1 MAKNQYSTPS
11 GSDVAGSP
19 IFKRFLGK
27 AEEYIRKP
35 TRLKK
40 LLTDAYDKASQK
52 NDVGT
57 IANEVWDTLQ
67 TLFRLIKAS
76 ASGEYTGVPGT
87 TMAAAVAVLI
97 YFISPIDLIPDFL
110 PIVGL
115 LDDAALV
122 VWFSST
128 LKGEIDKFH
137 EWETTRPTLV
147 QEPEHHKARAE
158 SMAQR
163 MNPDNRTAA
172 APRNTDPTADV
183 EADELQPSYESAK
196 NAGTTDLPRSPNTDA
211 GLGSPDSSSPRPVH
225 EDGPDA
231 EPSAGPRPGADAPFR
246 TTGSREGSG
255 SAPLATGGNVR

>member
-1 MAKNQYSTPS
+1 MKSFTLRFLPSKLLTSVAKDQYSNPS
-11 GSDVAGSP
+11 GNDVAGSA
-19 IFKRFLGK
+19 IFKKFLGR

-52 NDVGT
+52 NDMGS
-57 IANEVWDTLQ
+57 IANEVWETLQ

-87 TMAAAVAVLI
+87 TIAAAVAVLI

-137 EWETTRPTLV
+137 EWGNHPAHAGNRGPPTTRPR
-147 QEPEHHKARAE
+147 PSRWPKA
-158 SMAQR
+158 
-163 MNPDNRTAA
+163 
-172 APRNTDPTADV
+172 
-183 EADELQPSYESAK
+183 
-196 NAGTTDLPRSPNTDA
+196 
-211 GLGSPDSSSPRPVH
+211 
-225 EDGPDA
+225 
-231 EPSAGPRPGADAPFR
+231 
-246 TTGSREGSG
+246 
-255 SAPLATGGNVR
+255 